1 MAKGLGSLLKRRPQK
16 KSSLPVLKGNL
27 KESFEFLAKAA
38 KISNKAKAKWR
49 KKQGFYDQGLD
60 YPASSTLSVSNR
72 GKFENVTNYAD
83 STAYLVG
90 TINNFVEKQVEKGR
104 IMTDWM
110 ENHRMT
116 EEEATRKGW
125 LVPSAVNSNFC
136 YCNQNAWKANC
147 RAANDL

>member
-1 MAKGLGSLLKRRPQK
+1 M
-16 KSSLPVLKGNL
+16 
-27 KESFEFLAKAA
+27 
-38 KISNKAKAKWR
+38 
-49 KKQGFYDQGLD
+49 D